1 MDRLYG
7 GMVPLAAGGIL
18 SLLVQRKNQRN
29 TPQAAR
35 PALRAGSASGPG
47 ISVRHIHAPYGN
59 AVIHDG
65 ALRVLP
71 NPLAVPH
78 GDPKASKSKAA
89 ASDVSGVAL
98 GPPEVRQSRRVKPA
112 GRRAGMCAVFG
123 RGRMPRTKIPAGT
136 AHPPRAAGGP
146 PGCAFFC
153 LLFFAQAKK
162 SRAPRRARHAGAQI
176 EPPPSGQE
184 TCSNRAPDG
193 HAPRSTRAADS
204 VAPYSNPSLPQRLPS
219 VAAGR

>member
-1 MDRLYG
+1 M
-7 GMVPLAAGGIL
+7 PLAAGGIL

-65 ALRVLP
+65 ALRVVP
-71 NPLAVPH
+71 SPLAVPH

-112 GRRAGMCAVFG
+112 GRRTGMCAVFG

-136 AHPPRAAGGP
+136 ANPPHSGGRTAGV
-146 PGCAFFC
+146 CFFC

-162 SRAPRRARHAGAQI
+162 SRASAVSGAIFKKWEVPPGRPSRAEPIADVATTNSRRRHGLRCPSPQPLSRWERGFSRYAR
-176 EPPPSGQE
+176 
-184 TCSNRAPDG
+184 
-193 HAPRSTRAADS
+193 TRMNS
-204 VAPYSNPSLPQRLPS
+204 YL
-219 VAAGR
+219 